1 MSGGSS
7 NTLEL
12 QPIAAPL
19 LYYAY
24 KGTMPR
30 NHYTSIQSSTGGTN
44 MYNKMKKLIKTTL
57 LLLLCTAFIMPKAN
71 GYALTER
78 QKAINAYSK
87 YLSYSKTYVLKYGTS
102 YVRFVHGFTEY
113 KYNGTKA
120 SSTDFAIMYINNDDI
135 PELIVRGDVGGYKS
149 YGVYT
154 YKNGKVQFVYREEA
168 AIFRG
173 CYTKT
178 GYFVSLEDL
187 EACPYV
193 DYMRD
198 YVQMSGTRATKIFTH
213 KVTNGKNVKFWIKG
227 QPVSEAKYTRAIRGA
242 VQNKKM
248 TAVKYYKNTRANR
261 KKVLR

>member
-1 MSGGSS
+1 MK
-7 NTLEL
+7 L
-12 QPIAAPL
+12 QPIAALL
-19 LYYAY
+19 LYFAY
-24 KGTMPR
+24 KEMIPN

-44 MYNKMKKLIKTTL
+44 MNNKIMKLLKTTL

-78 QKAINAYSK
+78 QKALNAYAK
-87 YLSYSKTYVLKYGTS
+87 YLSYSKTYVLKYGTP

-135 PELIVRGDVGGYKS
+135 PELIVRGDVGGMKS

-154 YKNGKVQFVYREEA
+154 YKNGKVQFVYGEKA

-173 CYTKT
+173 CYAKT

-198 YVQMSGTRATKIFTH
+198 YVQMSGTRATKIYTH
-213 KVTNGKNVKFWIKG
+213 KVVKGKNVKFWIKG
-227 QPVSEAKYTRAIRGA
+227 QPVSEAKYTRAIRSS
-242 VQNKKM
+242 VKNKKM
-248 TAVKYYKNTRANR
+248 TAVKYYKNTGANR
-261 KKVLR
+261 KSVLR

>member
-1 MSGGSS
+1 MFISFY
-7 NTLEL
+7 TLFIILFHFERAKL
-12 QPIAAPL
+12 LIIAVKIAQLRFFNAVIKKATPDADGLVYEQCSRCGKEQPVTPL
-19 LYYAY
+19 
-24 KGTMPR
+24 
-30 NHYTSIQSSTGGTN
+30 
-44 MYNKMKKLIKTTL
+44 
-57 LLLLCTAFIMPKAN
+57 PKAN

-78 QKAINAYSK
+78 QKALNAYAK
-87 YLSYSKTYVLKYGTS
+87 YLSYSKTYVLKYGTP
-102 YVRFVHGFTEY
+102 YVRFGHGFTEY

-154 YKNGKVQFVYREEA
+154 YKNGKVQFVYGEEG

-173 CYTKT
+173 CYNKT

-198 YVQMSGTRATKIFTH
+198 YVQMSGTRATKIYTH
-213 KVTNGKNVKFWIKG
+213 KVANGKNVRFWIKG
-227 QPVSEAKYTRAIRGA
+227 QPVSEAKYTRAIRSS

-248 TAVKYYKNTRANR
+248 TAVKYYKNTGANR

>member
-1 MSGGSS
+1 MIP
-7 NTLEL
+7 N
-12 QPIAAPL
+12 
-19 LYYAY
+19 
-24 KGTMPR
+24 

-44 MYNKMKKLIKTTL
+44 MNNKIMKLLKTTL

-78 QKAINAYSK
+78 QKALNAYAK
-87 YLSYSKTYVLKYGTS
+87 YLSYSKTYVRYIGS
-102 YVRFVHGFTEY
+102 GRFGEA

-154 YKNGKVQFVYREEA
+154 YKNGKVQFVYGEKA

-173 CYTKT
+173 CYAKT

-248 TAVKYYKNTRANR
+248 TAVKYYKNTGANR
-261 KKVLR
+261 KSVLR

>member
-1 MSGGSS
+1 
-7 NTLEL
+7 
-12 QPIAAPL
+12 
-19 LYYAY
+19 
-24 KGTMPR
+24 MPR

-44 MYNKMKKLIKTTL
+44 MNNKIMKLLKTTL

-78 QKAINAYSK
+78 QKAMNAYAK
-87 YLSYSKTYVLKYGTS
+87 YLSYSKTYVLKYGTT
-102 YVRFVHGFTEY
+102 YVHYIVSGRFGKA

-135 PELIVRGDVGGYKS
+135 PELIVRGDVGGMKS

-154 YKNGKVQFVYREEA
+154 YKNGKVQFVYGNVEA
-168 AIFRG
+168 IYRG

-193 DYMRD
+193 DYKRD

-248 TAVKYYKNTRANR
+248 TAVKYYKNTGANR